1 MGLHGVGVEVVQGAG
16 VGVLGVCPALDL
28 CPSTSMRAKTL
39 WLPLAWL
46 VATATVTVTP
56 VSVAQRHGLP
66 VPNTSLYPL
75 T

>member
-1 MGLHGVGVEVVQGAG
+1 MGLHGVGVRVVQGAG
-16 VGVLGVCPALDL
+16 VGVLGDCPALDL
-28 CPSTSMRAKTL
+28 CPSTSMPAKTL

-56 VSVAQRHGLP
+56 VSAAQGHGLP
-66 VPNTSLYPL
+66 LPDTSLHPL

>member
-1 MGLHGVGVEVVQGAG
+1 MQVPGWGCWVSL
-16 VGVLGVCPALDL
+16 LPLTCAL
-28 CPSTSMRAKTL
+28 STSMPTKTL

-56 VSVAQRHGLP
+56 VSAAQGHGLP
-66 VPNTSLYPL
+66 VPDTPLHPL